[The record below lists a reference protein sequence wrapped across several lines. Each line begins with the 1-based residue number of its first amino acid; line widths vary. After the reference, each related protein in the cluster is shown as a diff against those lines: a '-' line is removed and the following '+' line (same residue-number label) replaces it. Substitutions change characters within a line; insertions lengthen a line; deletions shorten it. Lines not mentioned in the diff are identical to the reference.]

1 LATIS
6 RFGFMSHLRS
16 EPNQFVLHYRGGRL
30 VRSGAGLAYWFN
42 PLSAAVAQVPVEDC
56 ETTFLLQERSA
67 DMQEVTVQ
75 CTLTYRVA
83 DPQKAAARLNFTVSL
98 SSGAWVE
105 QPLEKLAQL
114 WAQRAQPPARA
125 YLMGVPLVEALV
137 SGAEVIRT
145 AILDALRA
153 DPEMADRGLVLVG
166 AQVNRIAPQA
176 DLEKALQTP
185 TREAIQQKAD
195 QATFE
200 RRALAVE
207 KERAIKENE
216 LATEIELARRQ
227 EDLIRRQGA
236 NRLLQMQGEAE
247 AERARVEAEVQR
259 QEVVA
264 AGYARDA
271 RTRASG
277 DAEARRALAAAEAE
291 ADARRVEV
299 WERAPGRVLL
309 GLALQQLAG
318 KIEHVQH
325 LNLSPD
331 VLGDALRQFLRDQA
345 ER

>member
-6 RFGFMSHLRS
+6 RFGFLSHLRA
-16 EPNQFVLHYRGGRL
+16 EPNQFVLHYRRGRL

-42 PLSAAVAQVPVEDC
+42 PLSAAVAQVPAEDC

-83 DPQKAAARLNFTVSL
+83 DPQQAAARINFTIAL

-137 SGAEVIRT
+137 AGAEVIRT
-145 AILDALRA
+145 AIEDALRS
-153 DPEMADRGLVLVG
+153 DPEMSARGLALVG
-166 AQVNRIAPQA
+166 AQVNRVAPQA

-185 TREAIQQKAD
+185 TRESIQQKAD

-216 LATEIELARRQ
+216 LVTEVELARRQ
-227 EDLIRRQGA
+227 EELIRRQGA
-236 NRLLQMQGEAE
+236 NRLLQMQTEAE

-259 QEVVA
+259 QAVIA
-264 AGYARDA
+264 DGYARDA
-271 RTRASG
+271 GTRATG
-277 DAEARRALAAAEAE
+277 DADARRALAAADAE
-291 ADARRVEV
+291 ADAKRVEV

-318 KIEHVQH
+318 KIDHVQH

-331 VLGDALRQFLRDQA
+331 VLGDALREFLRDQA
-345 ER
+345 GK